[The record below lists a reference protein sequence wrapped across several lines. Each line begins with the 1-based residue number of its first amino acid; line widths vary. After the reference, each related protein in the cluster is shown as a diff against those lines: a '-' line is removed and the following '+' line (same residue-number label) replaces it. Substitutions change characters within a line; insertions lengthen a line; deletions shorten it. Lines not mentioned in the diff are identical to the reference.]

1 MPIMIFKYATYA
13 AGVTIKTI
21 IAMKKQEYQELVDK
35 AMTLIADSIRDNELR
50 DTFWGWEK
58 MFRMLPKQRETI
70 RTLKGIVGFHEYCTE
85 KNDMGPFLFNAVHDI
100 VECCKNYTE
109 PWFSPRLGRFAK

>member
-1 MPIMIFKYATYA
+1 
-13 AGVTIKTI
+13 
-21 IAMKKQEYQELVDK
+21 MKKQEYQELVDK
-35 AMTLIADSIRDNELR
+35 AMTLVADSIRDEELR
-50 DTFWGWEK
+50 NTFWGWGK
-58 MFRMLPKQRETI
+58 VFRTLPKHRETV